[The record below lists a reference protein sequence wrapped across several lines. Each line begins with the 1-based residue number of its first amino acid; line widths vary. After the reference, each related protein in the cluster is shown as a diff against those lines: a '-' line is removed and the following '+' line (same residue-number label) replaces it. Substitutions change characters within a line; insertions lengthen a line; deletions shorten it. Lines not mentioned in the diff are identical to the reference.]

1 MKRALI
7 VDDNDEN
14 LYYLNALLTGYGF
27 VVETAKHGVEALAA
41 ARSTPPNI
49 VISDLLMPVMDGYTL
64 LRHWKEDPSLKE
76 IPFIV
81 YTATYTSAEDERF
94 ALSLGADAFIV
105 KPTDPED
112 FMARIG
118 QVEATVPSSP
128 RQGRRMKSAHQ
139 KRHHVLVIPG
149 GFLAPR
155 LSCAGPAC

>member
-1 MKRALI
+1 MERALI

-41 ARSTPPNI
+41 ARSTPPDI
-49 VISDLLMPVMDGYTL
+49 TISDLLMPVMDGYTL

-76 IPFIV
+76 ISFIV

-112 FMARIG
+112 FMARLG
-118 QVEATVPSSP
+118 QVEATVP
-128 RQGRRMKSAHQ
+128 
-139 KRHHVLVIPG
+139 
-149 GFLAPR
+149 
-155 LSCAGPAC
+155 